1 MLRSSA
7 QGVDPPVCRVL
18 DVAGK
23 MLRSSAQGVD
33 PPVCRVL
40 DVAATHARDSSCLFR
55 RGGGGGADRLA
66 SGLQF
71 PLFGTVW
78 ATHGVSCSVTFVVV
92 RWAALRGK
100 GVVPPWG
107 DLCVLWHPSED
118 VDLAHRKVLCH
129 FQAK

>member
-55 RGGGGGADRLA
+55 RAICPLEGGGGGQTGWHRAYKSNICSPPDDVYFREDLVYF
-66 SGLQF
+66 SRTMQNHILQ
-71 PLFGTVW
+71 LLQQ
-78 ATHGVSCSVTFVVV
+78 HGFVVEES
-92 RWAALRGK
+92 G
-100 GVVPPWG
+100 
-107 DLCVLWHPSED
+107 C
-118 VDLAHRKVLCH
+118 
-129 FQAK
+129 

>member
-40 DVAATHARDSSCLFR
+40 DVAATHARDSSCLSR
-55 RGGGGGADRLA
+55 RAICPLEGGGGGADRLA
-66 SGLQF
+66 SGLQLLNVF
-71 PLFGTVW
+71 IQF
-78 ATHGVSCSVTFVVV
+78 
-92 RWAALRGK
+92 
-100 GVVPPWG
+100 
-107 DLCVLWHPSED
+107 
-118 VDLAHRKVLCH
+118 
-129 FQAK
+129 